1 MTLRRKTFILT
12 TITMLALMVILY
24 YTSQAIM
31 LESYFHLERQ
41 NVEENLERVVNSLS
55 EQLVGISSTT
65 ADWAYW
71 DDSYFF
77 VQDLNEDYL
86 VNNLSN
92 VSLAYL
98 NINFMIFVDASDT
111 IVHSKAIDLETEE
124 DTALAD
130 SLIQHIEGNTLLLR
144 RADLQAGTTGFIATE
159 DGPVMIAARAILTSQ
174 GSGPSAGTL
183 IMGRYLNQT
192 QIKAL
197 SEALRTQINLYPL
210 EDYPHPDA
218 AAFSS
223 TDAPWV
229 NVQPL
234 NANIVDGYTVIRDI
248 YQQPALILDIQMP
261 RRIYTQGLA
270 TLHYFLL
277 SLLGIGVVITIFA
290 LLLVDRVVLARLAHL
305 SDVVTRIRENAN
317 ESIDIPIEGSDEIS
331 NLARGMREM
340 LSALAQSRHRLQQA
354 HDNLETLVEQRTA
367 ALVHTNTE
375 LEHEIAERK
384 QAQAEL
390 AQARDQAIEAL
401 RLKTRILANI
411 SHDARTPLSVILMR
425 AKMLKSGHYGP
436 LTTTQDEK
444 LESILLNVHQLT
456 GFFDNLLDEAMMEV
470 SQVRL
475 NYEATAP
482 AELLAPLADSARPL
496 AQRKNLLLTWELAE
510 GLPETVRTDRAR
522 FQQIMVNLVSNAI
535 KFTREGAIHVCI
547 SPHGPEHWALAVS
560 DTGPGIPPEAQEHIF
575 DAFWQMDGSLTR
587 EANRGVGLGLSI
599 VKQLTVLMDG
609 RIEISS
615 EIGKGTT
622 FKVIFPLNTE
632 NKEVKKEF
640 LENVGLCTGR

>member
-331 NLARGMREM
+331 NLAKGMREM

-475 NYEATAP
+475 HYTATAP

-510 GLPETVRTDRAR
+510 GLPETVYTDKAR
-522 FQQIMVNLVSNAI
+522 FQQIMANLVGNAI

-547 SPHGPEHWALAVS
+547 SPHDPEHWALAVS